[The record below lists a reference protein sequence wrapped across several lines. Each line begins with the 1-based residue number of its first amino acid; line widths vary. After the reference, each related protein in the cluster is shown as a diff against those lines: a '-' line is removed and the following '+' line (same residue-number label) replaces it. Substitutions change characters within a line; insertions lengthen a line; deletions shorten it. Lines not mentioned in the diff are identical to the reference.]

1 MEISS
6 LLANVHIQGKALAR
20 LDMSR
25 DKIIIQKIAAII
37 LILLGL
43 LAMLVAWEL
52 LLVSNIH
59 NSTVLV
65 LEMGGVLVCMA
76 GYLLRRRIKAQE
88 EDAKIQELASRSR
101 NQG

>member
-37 LILLGL
+37 LILLGV

-52 LLVSNIH
+52 LLVPNIH
-59 NSTVLV
+59 NTTVLV

-76 GYLLRRRIKAQE
+76 GYFLRRRIKAQE
-88 EDAKIQELASRSR
+88 KDTKIQ
-101 NQG
+101 